1 MATWIRD
8 GRVLDPLTGSLREL
22 DVIVEGDK
30 IKALLPKGVFKG
42 SGDEGVLDA
51 SGRLVLPGLIDMHVH
66 LREPGEEYKE
76 TVASGCLAAVAGGFT
91 SVACMPNTNPAND
104 CRAVTEFILE
114 QARRAGTARVYPV
127 AAITMGRKGAAL
139 TEFGDLKAAGAIAV
153 SDDGAPV
160 ADSEIMRRALQYAS
174 YHGLLVISH
183 CEDMKLSEGG
193 VMHEGEISTRIG
205 LPGIPG
211 AAEAVMVQRDI
222 CLSELTEC
230 PVHIAHVS
238 TEASVDMIRRAKE
251 KGIKVSAETAP
262 HYFTLDH
269 SAVVGYN
276 TAAKVN
282 PPLRTPRDV
291 LAVRKAL
298 AEGVIDVIATDHAPH
313 SPLEKDLEFDKA
325 AFGMIGLQSA
335 LPLVLEL
342 VEQGVLSLAQ
352 AIEKLS
358 SAPARILGIDGGVL
372 KEGASADLILVDPHE
387 PYVFS
392 EDMILSK
399 SRNSPFIGRSM
410 KGMVCLT
417 MTGGRV
423 VWRRKTADPGS

>member
-1 MATWIRD
+1 LATWIRD
-8 GRVLDPLTGSLREL
+8 GRVLDPLTDSLREL
-22 DVIVEGDK
+22 DVIVEGER
-30 IKALLPKGVFKG
+30 IQALLPRGAFKG
-42 SGDEGVLDA
+42 SGGDTVFDA

-76 TVASGCLAAVAGGFT
+76 TVATGCLAAVAGGFT

-127 AAITMGRKGAAL
+127 AAITIGRKGAAL

-160 ADSEIMRRALQYAS
+160 VDSEIMRRALQYAS
-174 YHGLLVISH
+174 YHGLMVISH
-183 CEDMKLSEGG
+183 CEDIRLSEGG
-193 VMHEGEISTRIG
+193 VMHEGEVSTRIG
-205 LPGIPG
+205 LPGIPA

-222 CLSELTEC
+222 CLSELTGC

-238 TEASVDMIRRAKE
+238 TEVSIDMIRRAKE
-251 KGIKVSAETAP
+251 KGIRVSAETAP

-269 SAVVGYN
+269 SAVAGYN

-282 PPLRTPRDV
+282 PPLRTPKDV

-313 SPLEKDLEFDKA
+313 SPLEKDLEFDRA

-342 VEQGVLSLAQ
+342 VETGVLTLSQ
-352 AIEKLS
+352 AVEKLS
-358 SAPARILGIDGGVL
+358 AAPARILGIEGGVL
-372 KEGASADLILVDPHE
+372 KEGAPADLIIVDPHAT
-387 PYVFS
+387 YVFS

-399 SRNSPFIGRSM
+399 SRNSPFIGRTM

-417 MTGGRV
+417 MTGGKV
-423 VWRRKTADPGS
+423 VWRRETADPGS